1 MAKSFT
7 TLRNLYGK
15 FTKDTDTTN
24 LTHGDELIN
33 DEYRT
38 ILSKR
43 DWYFLHK
50 LRTVSTTASTQ
61 FTTLPYDFEQVESV
75 FVTVSSTRYTP
86 FIIRSR
92 SEWDRLNITTYTS
105 DIPTYAYVYDGQV
118 GLIPTPTST
127 GTVISVN
134 GKVRVK
140 DLNIAD
146 ITSSTITT
154 LANGS
159 AALTVNSGLTVQ
171 MAGLWIR
178 PTYSTTANTG
188 DGNWYEITSV
198 TNATTATLTRLYGGT
213 AIAAGT
219 AASTIG
225 QMPLLPEPFHATPVY
240 KAAATYWYTEGNKT
254 KGDNFMVLHK
264 DGMDTLKTQYTSES
278 SDPVVDEGIRQKRI
292 INPNLAFSL

>member
-1 MAKSFT
+1 MKSYT

-15 FTKDTDTTN
+15 FTKNTSTDN
-24 LTHGDELIN
+24 LTLGDEMIN

-61 FTTLPYDFEQVESV
+61 FTTLPFDFEQVESV

-92 SEWDRLNITTYTS
+92 AEWDMLNITTYTS
-105 DIPTYAYVYDGQV
+105 DIPTYAYVFDGQV

-127 GTVISVN
+127 GTLISVN
-134 GKVRVK
+134 GKIRVP

-146 ITSSTITT
+146 VTNITIAE

-159 AALTVNSGLTVQ
+159 AALTASGSLTVP

-188 DGNWYEITSV
+188 DGRWYEIASV
-198 TNATTATLTRLYGGT
+198 ESATAATLVRLYGGT
-213 AIAAGT
+213 TITGGT
-219 AASTIG
+219 AASTIA
-225 QMPLLPEPFHATPVY
+225 QMPLLPEPFHPTPVY
-240 KAAATYWYTEGNKT
+240 KAAATYWYTEGNKI
-254 KGDNFMVLHK
+254 KGDNFMGLYQ
-264 DGMDTLKTQYTSES
+264 GGIDTLTTQYTSES
-278 SDPVVDEGIRQKRI
+278 TDPVVDEGIRPKRI
-292 INPNLAFSL
+292 INPNLAFEL